1 VVVGV
6 VGGGGNAV
14 DRLVEAGARG
24 VECVTVNTDAQVL
37 LRSAA
42 PTRVRIGDRAARG
55 LGAGGDPAVGRAA
68 AEESREELAELL
80 AGADLVFVAAGM
92 GGGTGSGA
100 APVVAGIARGLGALT
115 VGVVTRPFA
124 FEGGRRHRHAGE
136 GIAALRERAD
146 TLITIPNDRL
156 LALADRRLPLVDA
169 FRLADEVLRQGIQGI
184 AELITTPG
192 LINLDFADVRTVM
205 AGAGPALLAI
215 GHGAGEARA
224 TEAARAAIASPLLE
238 GGMAGATGIL
248 FNITGGADLTLHE
261 VNAAAGI
268 ITAAADPQ
276 AQVIFGTALDPH
288 SGDAVRI
295 TVIATGFAPPP
306 PFPPPPHRGGGRPG
320 RA

>member
-1 VVVGV
+1 M
-6 VGGGGNAV
+6 
-14 DRLVEAGARG
+14 LE
-24 VECVTVNTDAQVL
+24 
-37 LRSAA
+37 
-42 PTRVRIGDRAARG
+42 
-55 LGAGGDPAVGRAA
+55 
-68 AEESREELAELL
+68 
-80 AGADLVFVAAGM
+80 GADLVFITAGM
-92 GGGTGSGA
+92 GGGTGTGA

-115 VGVVTRPFA
+115 LGVVTRPFA
-124 FEGGRRHRHAGE
+124 FEGARRRRHADG

-169 FRLADEVLRQGIQGI
+169 FRLADDVLRQGIQGI

-224 TEAARAAIASPLLE
+224 AAAARAAITSPLLE
-238 GGMAGATGIL
+238 GGMAGATGVL

-261 VNAAAGI
+261 VNEAAGI

-276 AQVIFGTALDPH
+276 AQVIFGTALDPR

-295 TVIATGFAPPP
+295 TVIATGFDPLPSLPPP
-306 PFPPPPHRGGGRPG
+306 RQGGGAPG